1 MENQFENDLNS
12 KKNLELTLKLVKEL
26 NLIKGVSINKRIIDI
41 APEIINIKSFF
52 GLINCSSKTD
62 HIHYDL
68 YFDGKNITI
77 TKTIS
82 WDDDWGGDY
91 LTQTI
96 VNIKLKI
103 LKSMQNG
110 Q

>member
-12 KKNLELTLKLVKEL
+12 EKNLKLTLKLVKEL
-26 NLIKGVSINKRIIDI
+26 NLIKGVSFNKRIIDI
-41 APEIINIKSFF
+41 APKIINIKSFF
-52 GLINCSSKTD
+52 GLINSSSKTD

-91 LTQTI
+91 STQTI

-103 LKSMQNG
+103 LKSLENK
-110 Q
+110 

>member
-1 MENQFENDLNS
+1 MNNQFENDLNS
-12 KKNLELTLKLVKEL
+12 EKNLKLTLKLVKEL

-41 APEIINIKSFF
+41 APEIINTKSFF
-52 GLINCSSKTD
+52 GLINSISTTD

-82 WDDDWGGDY
+82 WDDSWGGDY
-91 LTQTI
+91 STQTI
-96 VNIKLKI
+96 VQIKLKI
-103 LKSMQNG
+103 LKSLEK
-110 Q
+110 

>member
-1 MENQFENDLNS
+1 MDNQFENDLNS
-12 KKNLELTLKLVKEL
+12 KKNLKLTLKLVKEL

-52 GLINCSSKTD
+52 GLINRSSKTD

-77 TKTIS
+77 IKTIS
-82 WDDDWGGDY
+82 WDDSWGGDY
-91 LTQTI
+91 STQTI

-103 LKSMQNG
+103 LKSLENA
-110 Q
+110 